1 MAHITSVNGGHRVQI
16 KKKGVRA
23 SATFDSP
30 REAKEWAIKREAEIL
45 AGARG
50 AIPDKTLGDLLT
62 RYSKDVSAHKR
73 GKKWEQARIEKL
85 KRDPVAQTK
94 LEDLKTTHLAAW
106 RDRRLQEI
114 SPGSVRREMTLLSHA
129 LNIATD
135 EWHWLPASPM
145 RRMRRPQ
152 PPEPRYRRVSV
163 DELDRICHAAGWK
176 RSEAP
181 DSATARAAA
190 ALEFAIETAMRAGEI
205 IRMKWSEV
213 HLADGYVSVGNGQ
226 PIGGRKTRAAR
237 RDVPLTARAKEII
250 GLLSGQGHETV
261 FGLTDQQ
268 RDALFRKLTARAA
281 IDDLHFHDS
290 RHEGITRL
298 ARKLDVLD
306 LARVVGI
313 ADLRILR
320 SVYYNPTAQE
330 LAARLNTDPVRLAA

>member
-145 RRMRRPQ
+145 RKMRRPEK
-152 PPEPRYRRVSV
+152 PDPRYRRVSA
-163 DELDRICHAAGWK
+163 DELAAIKHVAGLK
-176 RSEAP
+176 
-181 DSATARAAA
+181 DDGDCFLQTSATARV
-190 ALEFAIETAMRAGEI
+190 ALAFDFAIETAMRGGEI
-205 IRMKWSEV
+205 VRLRWPDV
-213 HLADGYVSVGNGQ
+213 HLKEGYVSVGKGAA

-237 RDVPLTARAKEII
+237 RDVPLTPRAKEILELLRAI
-250 GLLSGQGHETV
+250 GMPHV
-261 FGLTDQQ
+261 FDLNDRQ
-268 RDALFRKLTARAA
+268 RDALFRKLTDRAL
-281 IDDLHFHDS
+281 IEDLHFHDS

-306 LARVVGI
+306 LARVVGV

-320 SVYYNPTAQE
+320 DVYYNPTPGE
-330 LAARLNTDPVRLAA
+330 LAARLNAA